1 MRIIITGATGFI
13 GTALCKA
20 LTDAGHE
27 VIALTRNASAQQKLG
42 DHVQFVTWDGQSG
55 GEWEKMVNG
64 ADAVVNLAGESI
76 AAKWNA
82 EKKEKIRSSR
92 VDATKALVR
101 AMDKASQ
108 RPKVLISGSA
118 VGYYG
123 PRSDEELTEES
134 SPGNDFLSGVCQAW
148 EAAAAEAEPLGVRVV
163 LLRIGV
169 VLGEGGGPLSK
180 MLPPFKMG
188 VGGPTGS
195 GQQWMSWIQR
205 DDVIGL
211 IQFALERDDAKGALN
226 ATAPNPVRNR
236 EFMQTLGK
244 VLHRPAFLPTPAFAM
259 RLMFGEMADALLLTG
274 QRVLP
279 AAAQRLGYQFKY
291 PDLMSALEAVLKKSM
306 SQ

>member
-1 MRIIITGATGFI
+1 MRIIISGATGFI
-13 GTALCKA
+13 GSALCRA

-27 VIALTRNASAQQKLG
+27 VIALTRSASAQQKLG
-42 DHVQFVTWDGQSG
+42 DRVLCVTWDGQRG
-55 GEWEKMVNG
+55 GEWENTVNG

-76 AAKWNA
+76 AVRWNPVQ
-82 EKKEKIRSSR
+82 KEKIRASR

-123 PRSDEELTEES
+123 LHGDEELTEES
-134 SPGNDFLSGVCQAW
+134 PAGSDFLAEVCKAW
-148 EAAAAEAEPLGVRVV
+148 EEAAVAAEPLGARVV
-163 LLRIGV
+163 RLRLGV
-169 VLGEGGGPLSK
+169 VLGEGGGALSK
-180 MLPPFKMG
+180 MLMPFTMG

-195 GQQWMSWIQR
+195 GQQWMSWIHR

-211 IQFALERDDAKGALN
+211 IQFALEREDLKGALN

-236 EFMQTLGK
+236 EFMRTLGK
-244 VLHRPAFLPTPAFAM
+244 ALRRPAFLPTPAFAM

-279 AAAQRLGYQFKY
+279 AAAQRWGYQFKY
-291 PDLMSALEAVLKKSM
+291 PDLMSALQAALK
-306 SQ
+306 

>member
-1 MRIIITGATGFI
+1 MRVIVTGATGFI
-13 GTALCKA
+13 GTALCRA

-27 VIALTRNASAQQKLG
+27 VIALTRSASASQKLG
-42 DHVQFVTWDGQSG
+42 DRVQCVTWGGQSG
-55 GEWEKMVNG
+55 GEWEKTLNG

-92 VDATKALVR
+92 VEATKALVR

-123 PRSDEELTEES
+123 PRGDEELTEDS
-134 SPGNDFLSGVCQAW
+134 SPGNDFLAGVCQAW
-148 EAAAAEAEPLGVRVV
+148 EAAAMEAEPLGVRVV
-163 LLRIGV
+163 RLRIGV
-169 VLGEGGGPLSK
+169 VLGEGGGALSK
-180 MLPPFKMG
+180 MLTPFKMG

-195 GQQWMSWIQR
+195 GQQWMSWVHR
-205 DDVIGL
+205 DDVVGL
-211 IQFALERDDAKGALN
+211 IPLALEREDAQGALN
-226 ATAPNPVRNR
+226 ATAPNPVRNC
-236 EFMQTLGK
+236 EFAQTLGK
-244 VLHRPAFLPTPAFAM
+244 LLHRPAFLPTPAFAL
-259 RLMFGEMADALLLTG
+259 RLMFGEMADALLLAG

-291 PDLMSALEAVLKKSM
+291 PDLMSALKAVLKR
-306 SQ
+306 

>member
-1 MRIIITGATGFI
+1 MRITITGATGFI
-13 GTALCKA
+13 GAALCQA

-27 VIALTRNASAQQKLG
+27 VIALTRSTSAQQKLG
-42 DHVQFVTWDGQSG
+42 DRVRCVTWDGQSG
-55 GEWEKMVNG
+55 GEWEETLNG

-82 EKKEKIRSSR
+82 EKKEKIRASR

-101 AMDKASQ
+101 AMDQASQ

-123 PRSDEELTEES
+123 PRGDEELTEES
-134 SPGNDFLSGVCQAW
+134 RPGNDFLAEVCQAW
-148 EAAAAEAEPLGVRVV
+148 EAAAAEAESLGVRVV
-163 LLRIGV
+163 RLRIGI
-169 VLGEGGGPLSK
+169 VLGGGGGALSK
-180 MLPPFKMG
+180 MLTPFKMG

-195 GQQWMSWIQR
+195 GQQWMSWIHR
-205 DDVIGL
+205 DDVVGL
-211 IQFALERDDAKGALN
+211 VQFALEREDVKGPLN

-236 EFMQTLGK
+236 EFAQTLGK
-244 VLHRPAFLPTPAFAM
+244 LLHRPAFLPTPAFAV
-259 RLMFGEMADALLLTG
+259 RLMFGEMADVLLLTG

-291 PDLMSALEAVLKKSM
+291 PDLTSALKAVLKR
-306 SQ
+306 